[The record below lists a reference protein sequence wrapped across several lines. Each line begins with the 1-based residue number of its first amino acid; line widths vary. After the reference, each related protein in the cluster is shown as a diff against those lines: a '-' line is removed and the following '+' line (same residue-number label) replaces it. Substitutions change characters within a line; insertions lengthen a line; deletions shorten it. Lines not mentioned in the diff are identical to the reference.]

1 MKSCGENVGDGSC
14 FGGNGWGVVVGWS
27 VVVWVGVVVY
37 VFGLVG
43 VGLMVSVSGDVM
55 VCCDGEVVSAEIV
68 VCSRAERYVSQEGLG
83 VFVG

>member
-1 MKSCGENVGDGSC
+1 M
-14 FGGNGWGVVVGWS
+14 VGWS

-55 VCCDGEVVSAEIV
+55 VCCDGVLVSAVIV

>member
-1 MKSCGENVGDGSC
+1 M
-14 FGGNGWGVVVGWS
+14 
-27 VVVWVGVVVY
+27 WVGVVVY

-43 VGLMVSVSGDVM
+43 VGLMVSVSGVVM
-55 VCCDGEVVSAEIV
+55 VCCDGVMVSAVIVVCLRALIVSVSGDVSMCCDGVVVSALIV